1 MKKIKILPENLINQ
15 ISAGEVIERPANIV
29 KELVENSIDAG
40 ASKIEIEIS
49 NECKNIRISDN
60 GLGIGR
66 DDIELAFSRHAT
78 SKISKINDLWDLSSL
93 GFRGEALASIISI
106 SKLVCITRT
115 PESASGI
122 KAECKNSKISV
133 SETGCAVGT
142 TMDIR
147 ELFYNVPARLK
158 FLKSA
163 RAEMSH
169 ILELA
174 QSLAISRPEIS
185 FNLINNGK
193 TLLKTSGSNDTAVA
207 VSEIYGGNIIN
218 ELLEI
223 HNTDESENLS
233 IQGYISSPEFTRS
246 NKKAMYLF
254 VNGRVVKCPIL
265 LKSIDTACK
274 ELIPSGRYPFVV
286 LKINLPADKIDVNVH
301 PTKKEIRYTNPNLV
315 FNFILTSIK
324 SALESSG
331 KYYLPFSDMPDEDIK
346 IFNDDVNKF
355 KFDVNNES
363 VPHNE
368 RKNYVFPSAA
378 SYSSNKLAV
387 HEARMEFYKPV
398 SQNQIDIA
406 EIKRDLSTFR
416 IIGQLFESFILAET
430 QEGLMIIDQHIA
442 HERVIFENLKNRHDL
457 SSQLFLDCSGI
468 DTEPSEL
475 TIIEENSDLL
485 SKYGWE
491 FSFEK
496 PRTVFIKKAPM
507 ILSSCD
513 REKLIKDILEEL
525 KGSPEDIENKILIS
539 MSCKAAVKVNHR
551 LSLSEME
558 TLINDWQNTPNNR
571 TCPHGRVIAHVIP
584 AKEIANYFARQDYVK
599 KI

>member
-233 IQGYISSPEFTRS
+233 IQGYISSPEFTKS